1 MRGWKVAAREPLD
14 PLTQLRLTS
23 KLASLRNP
31 LPTGEG
37 TLRLRENRLD
47 AAPMSKDKSAKIP
60 TPQAVRGTQDMLGDF
75 ADRFA
80 HVVDTFERVR
90 RLYGYKRIEV
100 PVIEPT
106 AVFARSL
113 GETTDVVS
121 KEMYSFDDRG
131 GESITLRPEF
141 TAGIARAYITNGW
154 QQFAPLKVATHG
166 PLFRYERPQKGR
178 YRQFHQL
185 DAEVLGSDSPLADA
199 ELLVFADQL
208 LKELGISEGV
218 TLTLNTLGDAAS
230 RDAWRAA
237 LVEHFEAH
245 RGDLSEDS
253 LARLDKNPLRILDSK
268 DPKDRPIADSAPDI
282 DAFLTGEARD
292 FFGAVTS
299 GLDAAG
305 VAWVRN
311 ARLVRGLDYYR
322 HTAFE
327 FVTDRLGAQG
337 TVLGGGRYD
346 GLIEALGGP
355 PTAAVGWA
363 AGIERLAMLLADDAF
378 SPRLEVAVAAEN
390 SLRENEAAA
399 AVALFRRMGLSA
411 ELFASGSPR
420 KRYDKARKAEPGILI
435 SMDVRDGKN
444 AQNWLVTDPA
454 PAREREAYEAFSR
467 RWELSDSKD
476 D

>member
-1 MRGWKVAAREPLD
+1 
-14 PLTQLRLTS
+14 
-23 KLASLRNP
+23 
-31 LPTGEG
+31 
-37 TLRLRENRLD
+37 
-47 AAPMSKDKSAKIP
+47 MSKDKSAKIP

-80 HVVDTFERVR
+80 HVVETFERVR

-121 KEMYSFDDRG
+121 KEMYSFEDRG

-141 TAGIARAYITNGW
+141 TAGIARAYVTNGW

-208 LKELGISEGV
+208 LNELGVAEGV

-237 LVEHFEAH
+237 LIEHFEAH

-268 DPKDRPIADSAPDI
+268 DPKDRPIAESAPDI
-282 DAFLTGEARD
+282 DAFLTSEARD

-305 VAWVRN
+305 VAWERN

-346 GLIEALGGP
+346 GLIENLGGP
-355 PTAAVGWA
+355 PTPAVGWA
-363 AGIERLAMLLADDAF
+363 AGLERLAMLIDEPKDELLNVIMAVEDDLAI
-378 SPRLEVAVAAEN
+378 PAAQKI
-390 SLRENEAAA
+390 AAA
-399 AVALFRRMGLSA
+399 LRQNKLSA
-411 ELFASGSPR
+411 DMIATGSAR
-420 KRYDKARKAEPGILI
+420 KRYDKATKINAYVLMSVRWNDGAPVFRTQSADANDVLVQVKAIL
-435 SMDVRDGKN
+435 DGLGYQN
-444 AQNWLVTDPA
+444 A
-454 PAREREAYEAFSR
+454 
-467 RWELSDSKD
+467 
-476 D
+476 